1 MPTGKGKKEMRIKCG
16 NTTSTIRP
24 SLATCGVQILLRVRS
39 RRTKAKEQQRKARVH
54 VRQLGR
60 KQILTAL
67 LVPATNRFRMYDDS
81 KIKQLENTTA
91 SYA

>member
-1 MPTGKGKKEMRIKCG
+1 MWQHNKQNSALSGDVRVTG
-16 NTTSTIRP
+16 
-24 SLATCGVQILLRVRS
+24 LLRVRS

-60 KQILTAL
+60 KKILTAL

-81 KIKQLENTTA
+81 KIKQLEKTTA